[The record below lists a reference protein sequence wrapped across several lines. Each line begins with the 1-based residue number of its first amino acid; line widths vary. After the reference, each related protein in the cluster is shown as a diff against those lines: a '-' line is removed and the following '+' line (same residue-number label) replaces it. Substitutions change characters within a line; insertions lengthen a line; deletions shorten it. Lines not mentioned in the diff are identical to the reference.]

1 MEVIDASVSSSMSS
15 SNDRETDWAHLNDL
29 PRPFDVI
36 CDDLAA
42 LGALSLQD
50 FLSDA
55 TSTTVDFDVSFHL
68 QSIASGLPEKKT
80 SSTTEASAESQRS
93 NDAAPAKHYRLAVS
107 LLNQTSQRIFGST
120 DPIKFEFLEE
130 DPKSMYMSNLFLQVI
145 YSLTQFTDKQCILS
159 ITRPNGATRSY
170 KSGPGL
176 SRRGDAKAQ
185 AAKIAVEMGAIE
197 FIASGNVNAP
207 GARGRLLNPM
217 DVDIDSMEL
226 DEIATTA
233 MQKYAQEELLVKQIE
248 QCCEEWRLGQV
259 RPHWVSFHDSKGKKS
274 EFLMLF
280 LFCFDCNTDPF
291 IDRARFGIK
300 NRVER
305 SRPPCLL
312 CRPNI

>member
-1 MEVIDASVSSSMSS
+1 MEVIDASVSTMASSTMASS
-15 SNDRETDWAHLNDL
+15 SDRDPEWAHLNDL

-36 CDDLAA
+36 CEDLAA

-68 QSIASGLPEKKT
+68 QSITSGLQEKKT
-80 SSTTEASAESQRS
+80 SSTAEAAAESQRP
-93 NDAAPAKHYRLAVS
+93 NDAAPAKHYRLAIS

-130 DPKSMYMSNLFLQVI
+130 DPKSVFNLFIRVI
-145 YSLTQFTDKQCILS
+145 YFLMHFEDKQCILS

-197 FIASGNVNAP
+197 FIASGNVNAL
-207 GARGRLLNPM
+207 GAKGRLLNPI

-226 DEIATTA
+226 DEIATAA
-233 MQKYAQEELLVKQIE
+233 MQKFAQEELLVKQIE

-259 RPHWVSFHDSKGKKS
+259 KPHWVSFHDSKGKKRD
-274 EFLMLF
+274 FF
-280 LFCFDCNTDPF
+280 
-291 IDRARFGIK
+291 
-300 NRVER
+300 
-305 SRPPCLL
+305 
-312 CRPNI
+312 